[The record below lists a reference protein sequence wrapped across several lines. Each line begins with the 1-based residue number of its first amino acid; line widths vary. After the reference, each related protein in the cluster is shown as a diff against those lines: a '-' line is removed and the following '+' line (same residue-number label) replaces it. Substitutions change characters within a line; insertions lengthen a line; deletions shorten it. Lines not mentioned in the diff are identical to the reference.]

1 MSSQVQISGDR
12 FAINGKSHPIA
23 SLRQVE
29 VGRAENLARSA
40 FIFIT
45 CCLCPIA
52 AMVTGRLIMDIPT
65 CLAVTITLGVMPFVG
80 IIVSVL
86 WKKPWGV
93 IGEFPIRYHTLHR
106 TRDRAEADAIAQQL
120 RAVIRH

>member
-1 MSSQVQISGDR
+1 MSSQVQITGDT
-12 FAINGKSHPIA
+12 FAINGASHPIA
-23 SLRQVE
+23 ALRQVE

-45 CCLCPIA
+45 CCLAPIA

-65 CLAVTITLGVMPFVG
+65 CLAVTITLGAMPFVG
-80 IIVSVL
+80 IIGSYL

-93 IGEFPIRYHTLHR
+93 IAEFPLRYHTLYR
-106 TRDRAEADAIAQQL
+106 TSDRAEADAIVERL